1 MCTGLLPSI
10 LFLLLHSSG
19 PGKESGSI
27 HIWTPLN
34 SSIIN
39 LYFPPQLINKENP
52 LKDMSPS
59 QPELTISPSL
69 RLLTQKILEC
79 LKLTFPNIDN
89 VN

>member
-1 MCTGLLPSI
+1 
-10 LFLLLHSSG
+10 
-19 PGKESGSI
+19 
-27 HIWTPLN
+27 
-34 SSIIN
+34 
-39 LYFPPQLINKENP
+39 
-52 LKDMSPS
+52 MSPS